1 MVDLLP
7 ILLSAIVVSALVALI
22 GRKISLSSKY
32 ERKPRK
38 RSLWS
43 AQDLGI
49 DPTDEEN
56 SERP

>member
-7 ILLSAIVVSALVALI
+7 ILFSAVVVSALVILI
-22 GRKISLSSKY
+22 SRKISLSSRY

-43 AQDLGI
+43 AQDHGI
-49 DPTDEEN
+49 DLTDESN
-56 SERP
+56 NERS

>member
-7 ILLSAIVVSALVALI
+7 ILLSAIIVCALVILI
-22 GRKISLSSKY
+22 SKKISLSSRY

-43 AQDLGI
+43 AQDHGI
-49 DPTDEEN
+49 DLTDESN
-56 SERP
+56 NERS